1 LYLYTEA
8 KIIIGIINNVDYRYA
23 IVIKIK
29 IIIVTWSY
37 RLLFIKT
44 SENVD
49 EIYAVCKY

>member
-8 KIIIGIINNVDYRYA
+8 KIIISAIINNIDYRYA

-29 IIIVTWSY
+29 IIITWSY

-49 EIYAVCKY
+49 EIYALCKY